1 MGNSSIHD
9 DDLEHEDWRQ
19 KQKVITDLWAENAR
33 LQAELR
39 HHAQDAVAKQTQFES
54 LSVAHNEQC
63 REVARLRERVA
74 ELESQTYAFRC
85 NYACKVCQNEPDE
98 HGTIFHGRDCYT
110 QSEDGGGESYV
121 ELPYHD

>member
-1 MGNSSIHD
+1 MGNSSIH

-54 LSVAHNEQC
+54 LSVAYAEQS
-63 REVARLRERVA
+63 RELARLRAAA
-74 ELESQTYAFRC
+74 E
-85 NYACKVCQNEPDE
+85 
-98 HGTIFHGRDCYT
+98 
-110 QSEDGGGESYV
+110 
-121 ELPYHD
+121 